1 MGESLGPPG
10 PPVSRQAPF
19 LRGFVGGLGLLT
31 ALVIGLAVREAV
43 DALVLVLIAGFLA
56 VGLDP
61 LVALLTRRGFPRG
74 RAVVTVAI
82 GLVAV
87 VGAVVFVIAEALTTQ
102 VARLINDAPQLVEDL
117 RRNRTVARLDAKY
130 HVLRELQEKLTNAN
144 LGKTAIGGL
153 FDVGISVINAL
164 TAVIVVFVL
173 TIYFLAE
180 LPRIKRAIYS
190 LAPASRRTRVSDLGD
205 EMLRRVGGYVGGA
218 TIVALI
224 AGTVTA
230 ILLFSVGLGEFALP
244 LALAVALLDLVP
256 LVGAILGAGLVTLIG
271 FATSLPVGVACAIFY
286 LIYEPLEGYVIYPR
300 MMRSS
305 VQVPEYVTIVAV
317 LIGGAVGGIVGALL
331 ALPVTAALL
340 VLVREIWV
348 RRQDTV

>member
-1 MGESLGPPG
+1 MGEPLGKPG

-19 LRGFVGGLGLLT
+19 FRGFLGGLGVLA
-31 ALVIGLAVREAV
+31 ALVIGLAVRQAV

-61 LVALLTRRGFPRG
+61 LVALLARHGWPRA
-74 RAVVTVAI
+74 RAVVVVAVGTVAA
-82 GLVAV
+82 L
-87 VGAVVFVIAEALTTQ
+87 GAVVFVIAEALRTQ
-102 VARLINDAPQLVEDL
+102 VERLINDAPQMLDDL
-117 RRNRTVARLDAKY
+117 RRNRTVARIDAKY
-130 HVLRELQEKLTNAN
+130 HVLGGLEDRLTSAN
-144 LGKTAIGGL
+144 LGKTAVGGL
-153 FDVGISVINAL
+153 FNVGLSVINAI

-173 TIYFLAE
+173 TVYFLAE

-190 LAPASRRTRVSDLGD
+190 LAPASRRDRVSELGD

-224 AGTVTA
+224 AGTVTG
-230 ILLFSVGLGEFALP
+230 ILLLCVGLGEFALP
-244 LALAVALLDLVP
+244 LALAVAMLDLVP
-256 LVGAILGAGLVTLIG
+256 LVGAIAGAALVTLVG
-271 FATSLPVGVACAIFY
+271 FSSSLPVGITCAIVY

-317 LIGGAVGGIVGALL
+317 LVGGSVGGIVGALL
-331 ALPVTAALL
+331 ALPVTAALAL
-340 VLVREIWV
+340 LVREVWV
-348 RRQDTV
+348 RRQNTA